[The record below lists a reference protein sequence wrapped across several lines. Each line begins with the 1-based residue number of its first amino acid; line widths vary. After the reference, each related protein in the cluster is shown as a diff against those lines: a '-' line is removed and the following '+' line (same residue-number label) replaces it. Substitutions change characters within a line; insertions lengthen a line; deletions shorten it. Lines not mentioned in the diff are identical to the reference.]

1 MSITGNYTKEATPLN
16 IGMNDQ
22 PDFVRFISQQVDDYT
37 TTKIVERFFEVI
49 EKQGGYF
56 SSKTEAKQ
64 LIKSQMQIQSAEN
77 NAFICSINK
86 DSFNLSEPI
95 FLKVKRVLSFEYAL
109 ENAGYKANC
118 EIDIKIVDQSTQQ
131 PNGVVSRGM

>member
-1 MSITGNYTKEATPLN
+1 MNITNNYTKETTPLN
-16 IGMNDQ
+16 MGMNDQ
-22 PDFVRFISQQVDDYT
+22 PNFIQFISQQIDDYT
-37 TTKIVERFFEVI
+37 TTKIIERFFEII

-95 FLKVKRVLSFEYAL
+95 FLKVKRELSFEYVL

-118 EIDIKIVDQSTQQ
+118 EIDIKLVDQSTQQ
-131 PNGVVSRGM
+131 PNGVGSWGM